1 MNAVEKKNTPVIYTM
16 TPSEYVAWLYGQTD
30 ANGMLV
36 VPLWNDDGSVAEC
49 FEKKNVQWNETDR
62 DRIAAETETVINGIH
77 AIAKLHD
84 RLSDSE
90 EENEKAL
97 SPELMQI
104 RRMYL
109 CAFDET
115 GFDRERIRDIIRQ
128 KDILREIEYIRD
140 KQLMGR
146 YCAPFEYDFLEEN
159 SDVMVDADDESDFRA
174 YEAALE
180 AQARQRVGD
189 GPDALGLVR
198 HAQRLHRLIVNA
210 LSDVMIR
217 TEEKCLIRSMVF
229 HAFEKAD

>member
-1 MNAVEKKNTPVIYTM
+1 MNTPVIYTM

-30 ANGMLV
+30 VDGMLA
-36 VPLWNDDGSVAEC
+36 VPAWNDDGSVAEC

-62 DRIAAETETVINGIH
+62 DRIAAEAETVINGIH
-77 AIAKLHD
+77 AIAKLHG

-90 EENEKAL
+90 EENGKVL

-109 CAFDET
+109 CASDET
-115 GFDRERIRDIIRQ
+115 GFDRERIRDIIRR

-159 SDVMVDADDESDFRA
+159 GDVTVDADDESDFHA
-174 YEAALE
+174 YEVALK

-198 HAQRLHRLIVNA
+198 HAQRLYTLIVHA

-217 TEEKCLIRSMVF
+217 TEEKCLIQSMVF
-229 HAFEKAD
+229 HAFGKMD